1 MRINCVG
8 KGMWCPFC
16 ILKTEQKLFD
26 GLKKYYLLERQ
37 FKADWCKGISNFRL
51 PFDFVINERK
61 LILELDGVFHFKQ
74 VSHWKS
80 PEKNRERDIFTPF
93 YISNA
98 DFSSY
103 KNI

>member
-26 GLKKYYLLERQ
+26 SLKKYYLLERQ
-37 FKADWCKGISNFRL
+37 FKTDWCKGISKFKL
-51 PFDFVINERK
+51 PFDFVIIEK
-61 LILELDGVFHFKQ
+61 KIILELDGVFHFKQ

-80 PEKNRERDIFTPF
+80 PEKIVKEI
-93 YISNA
+93 YL
-98 DFSSY
+98 
-103 KNI
+103 K